1 MKSKNAKKGSK
12 NDKVKRNVQTMK
24 KAQGSIQRKKS
35 SVKKSWITE

>member
-24 KAQGSIQRKKS
+24 KS

>member
-24 KAQGSIQRKKS
+24 KSPRKT
-35 SVKKSWITE
+35 VKGRNHH